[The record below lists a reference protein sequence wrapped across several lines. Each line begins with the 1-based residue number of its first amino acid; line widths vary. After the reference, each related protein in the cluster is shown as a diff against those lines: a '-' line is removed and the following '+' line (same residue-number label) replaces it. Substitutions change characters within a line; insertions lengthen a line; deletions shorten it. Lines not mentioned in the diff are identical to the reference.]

1 MDERNRVEQPETY
14 RTFFVSL
21 PLMEAAELIRKR
33 VEEGSC
39 TGELLDD
46 YAVSGEAGVVR
57 ILTFEKWFYR
67 VGNRL
72 VLTVTLDDLAGRTRI
87 HVVAGGGGQS
97 VWWKFDWFAGDSFAD
112 EPYHAMEE
120 FLIDG

>member
-1 MDERNRVEQPETY
+1 MDESNRAVQPEKY

-21 PLMEAAELIRKR
+21 SLPEAADIIRTR
-33 VEEGSC
+33 VEEGSY

-46 YAVSGEAGVVR
+46 YAVSCPGGAVR

-72 VLTVTLDDLAGRTRI
+72 VLTVTLDDLAGSLVEYKE
-87 HVVAGGGGQS
+87 VVILE
-97 VWWKFDWFAGDSFAD
+97 DN
-112 EPYHAMEE
+112 P
-120 FLIDG
+120 

>member
-1 MDERNRVEQPETY
+1 MDERNRVEQTGKY

-21 PLMEAAELIRKR
+21 PLPEAAARIRR
-33 VEEGSC
+33 RIEDSSA

-46 YAVSGEAGVVR
+46 YTVSGADGAVR
-57 ILTFEKWFYR
+57 VLTFEKWFYR

-72 VLTVTLDDLAGRTRI
+72 VLTATLDDLTGPTRV
-87 HVVAGGGGQS
+87 HVVAGGGGAS
-97 VWWKFDWFAGDSFAD
+97 AWWKFDWFAGESFAD
-112 EPYHAMEE
+112 EPYRALEE